1 MRLLDRYV
9 IRNFVQVYFYCI
21 AGFTSI
27 WLIFDVSDNISSF
40 IDNHIRLSL
49 VARYY
54 ATQIPQVLIILL
66 PVALL
71 LSLLFALGRMSR
83 SNEIVSMLTAGV
95 SLPRVL
101 LPLIGIGLLTVAA
114 SMALNYSLAPHA
126 ELARKKFLSEAQS
139 RPATQ
144 IQGQVFRNRTDLRTW
159 FIQNFRLGDN
169 MFNNV
174 QVLQQDANDNI
185 VMSYV
190 AARAYYRPETKTWDL
205 ENVRLAYYDAAGNIT
220 KEEFRPT
227 LTIEHWSETPFR
239 LSSANVQAESLSV
252 PELREY
258 LHFNADFPPT
268 LLAPFR
274 THFQYRLALPWTCLV
289 VVCIAAPLG
298 IGYSRRGVLSSVAAA
313 VILVFSNNFLVHLF
327 LALGEGD
334 RVPGWIAAWTPNI
347 LFAAIGLY
355 LLYLRASNREP
366 PSFNLVCRAAYSCA
380 MNPLP
385 NEWAIKHRADSCAVT
400 QRPFVPGEYFY
411 TLLYHGAD
419 GYRRE
424 DLSEEAWQNRN
435 ENIRPFSFWKSRY
448 EPLPPKPAE
457 PVPKESAEQLFRR
470 LMASDSPPANAC
482 YVLAAMLE
490 RKRVLKQVKTESRDR
505 DAFSFTNRAPQATC
519 SSCLTRNCAWTNWKM
534 CRTRWQSYFAEPRK
548 TDNV

>member
-9 IRNFVQVYFYCI
+9 IGNFLQVYFYCI
-21 AGFTSI
+21 AGFISI

-40 IDNHIRLSL
+40 IDNHIGLAL

-54 ATQIPQVLIILL
+54 GTQIPQVFIILL
-66 PVALL
+66 PVSLL

-83 SNEIVSMLTAGV
+83 ANEIVSMLTAGV

-101 LPLIGIGLLTVAA
+101 LPLIGVGLLTVGA

-126 ELARKKFLSEAQS
+126 ELARKSFLSEAQA
-139 RPATQ
+139 RPARN
-144 IQGQVFRNRTDLRTW
+144 IQGQIFRNRTDLRTW
-159 FIQNFRLGDN
+159 FIQNFRLGDTT
-169 MFNNV
+169 FNNV

-190 AARAYYRPETKTWDL
+190 AGRANYRSQTKTWDL

-220 KEEFRPT
+220 KEEFRPA

-239 LSSANVQAESLSV
+239 LGSANVQAEFLSF

-258 LHFNADFPPT
+258 LHFNSDFPAT

-274 THFQYRLALPWTCLV
+274 THLQYRLALPWTCLV

-313 VILVFSNNFLVHLF
+313 VILVFSMNFLVHLF

-347 LFAAIGLY
+347 LFAGIGLY

-366 PSFNLVCRAAYSCA
+366 PSFNLFA
-380 MNPLP
+380 M
-385 NEWAIKHRADSCAVT
+385 
-400 QRPFVPGEYFY
+400 
-411 TLLYHGAD
+411 
-419 GYRRE
+419 RR
-424 DLSEEAWQNRN
+424 
-435 ENIRPFSFWKSRY
+435 
-448 EPLPPKPAE
+448 
-457 PVPKESAEQLFRR
+457 
-470 LMASDSPPANAC
+470 M
-482 YVLAAMLE
+482 
-490 RKRVLKQVKTESRDR
+490 
-505 DAFSFTNRAPQATC
+505 FTR
-519 SSCLTRNCAWTNWKM
+519 
-534 CRTRWQSYFAEPRK
+534 
-548 TDNV
+548 

>member
-9 IRNFVQVYFYCI
+9 IRNFVQVYIYCI

-27 WLIFDVSDNISSF
+27 WLIFDVSDNISTF
-40 IDNHIRLSL
+40 IDNHIALSL
-49 VARYY
+49 VVRYY
-54 ATQIPQVLIILL
+54 ATQIPQVFIILL

-71 LSLLFALGRMSR
+71 LSLLFALGQMSR

-126 ELARKKFLSEAQS
+126 ELARKNFLSEAQS
-139 RPATQ
+139 RPGKN

-169 MFNNV
+169 LFNNV
-174 QVLQQDANDNI
+174 QVLQQDAQDNI
-185 VMSYV
+185 VMSYS
-190 AARAYYRPETKTWDL
+190 ATRAYYRPETKAWDL
-205 ENVRLAYYDAAGNIT
+205 ENVRLAYYDATGNIT

-239 LSSANVQAESLSV
+239 LTSANVQAEALSV

-274 THFQYRLALPWTCLV
+274 THFQYRLALPWSCLV

-313 VILVFSNNFLVHLF
+313 VLLVFSNNFLVHLF

-366 PSFNLVCRAAYSCA
+366 PSFNPFAA
-380 MNPLP
+380 
-385 NEWAIKHRADSCAVT
+385 
-400 QRPFVPGEYFY
+400 
-411 TLLYHGAD
+411 
-419 GYRRE
+419 RRIV
-424 DLSEEAWQNRN
+424 AR
-435 ENIRPFSFWKSRY
+435 
-448 EPLPPKPAE
+448 
-457 PVPKESAEQLFRR
+457 
-470 LMASDSPPANAC
+470 
-482 YVLAAMLE
+482 
-490 RKRVLKQVKTESRDR
+490 
-505 DAFSFTNRAPQATC
+505 
-519 SSCLTRNCAWTNWKM
+519 
-534 CRTRWQSYFAEPRK
+534 
-548 TDNV
+548 

>member
-40 IDNHIRLSL
+40 INNHVGLILA
-49 VARYY
+49 VRYY
-54 ATQIPQVLIILL
+54 LTQVPQVFIILL
-66 PVALL
+66 PVSLLLALL
-71 LSLLFALGRMSR
+71 FSLGRMSR

-101 LPLIGIGLLTVAA
+101 LPLIAIGLLTVGAT
-114 SMALNYSLAPHA
+114 MALNYSLAPHA
-126 ELARKKFLSEAQS
+126 ELARKLFLSEAHA
-139 RPATQ
+139 RPARN
-144 IQGQVFRNRTDLRTW
+144 IQGQVFRNRSELRTW

-169 MFNNV
+169 LFNNV

-190 AARAYYRPETKTWDL
+190 AARAYYRPQTKTWDL
-205 ENVRLAYYDAAGNIT
+205 ENVRLAYYDATGNIT

-227 LTIEHWSETPFR
+227 VTIEHWSETPFR
-239 LSSANVQAESLSV
+239 LSSANVQAEALSV

-313 VILVFSNNFLVHLF
+313 VVLVFSMNFLVHLF

-334 RVPGWIAAWTPNI
+334 RISPWVAAWTPNI
-347 LFAAIGLY
+347 LFTAIGLY

-366 PSFNLVCRAAYSCA
+366 PSFNLFA
-380 MNPLP
+380 M
-385 NEWAIKHRADSCAVT
+385 
-400 QRPFVPGEYFY
+400 
-411 TLLYHGAD
+411 
-419 GYRRE
+419 RR
-424 DLSEEAWQNRN
+424 
-435 ENIRPFSFWKSRY
+435 
-448 EPLPPKPAE
+448 
-457 PVPKESAEQLFRR
+457 
-470 LMASDSPPANAC
+470 M
-482 YVLAAMLE
+482 
-490 RKRVLKQVKTESRDR
+490 
-505 DAFSFTNRAPQATC
+505 FTR
-519 SSCLTRNCAWTNWKM
+519 
-534 CRTRWQSYFAEPRK
+534 
-548 TDNV
+548 